1 MKALFLMVKSAPN
14 SIPMRHKGD
23 SVEQTDWD
31 ARFSMDF
38 SLCLTEMQI
47 IIAVASNSGRR
58 LVREYNIERKKVW
71 IEAL

>member
-1 MKALFLMVKSAPN
+1 MNGYANPTTRGFCRGWLLSMKAL
-14 SIPMRHKGD
+14 
-23 SVEQTDWD
+23 
-31 ARFSMDF
+31 FSMDF